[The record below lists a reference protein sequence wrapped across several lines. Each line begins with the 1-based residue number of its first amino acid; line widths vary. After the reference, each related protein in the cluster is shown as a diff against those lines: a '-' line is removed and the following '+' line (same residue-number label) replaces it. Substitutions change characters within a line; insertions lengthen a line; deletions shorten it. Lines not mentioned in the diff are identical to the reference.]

1 MINGIHHI
9 SLVVRDLKKMVSFYL
24 GALGFQEVTA
34 MEWADSE
41 QIDSIVGIKGSA
53 AKMQMVRLGNLIVE
67 MFQYISPVGERSDL
81 PEPWRLG
88 YTHFCLDVTDIDA
101 EYERLSAAGMT
112 FHAPP
117 PARGGIDVRALY
129 GRDPEGNIIEIQEL
143 FSKESPFYFSVL
155 HERRV
160 F

>member
-1 MINGIHHI
+1 MINGVHHV
-9 SLVVRDLKKMVSFYL
+9 SLVVGNLEKMVSFYRD
-24 GALGFQEVTA
+24 ALHFHEVTG
-34 MEWADSE
+34 MSWEKNE
-41 QIDSIVGIKGSA
+41 QIDSIVGIPNSA
-53 AKMQMVRLGNLIVE
+53 AKMQMVQMGNLIVE
-67 MFQYISPVGERSDL
+67 MFEYASPAGSRSDR

-88 YTHFCLDVTDIDA
+88 YTHICLDVTDIDA

-117 PARGGIDVRALY
+117 PPRGEIDVRALY

-143 FSKESPFYFSVL
+143 FSKESPFYFNVL
-155 HERRV
+155 HKERA